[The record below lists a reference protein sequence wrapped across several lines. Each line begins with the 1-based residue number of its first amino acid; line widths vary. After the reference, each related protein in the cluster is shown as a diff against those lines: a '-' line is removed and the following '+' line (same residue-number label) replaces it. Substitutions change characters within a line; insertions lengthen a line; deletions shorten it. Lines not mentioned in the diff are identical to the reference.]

1 MSAQSTAR
9 KVFFDH
15 PAFKQTALIVVAQ
28 QNNPTE
34 HVTGP
39 FAFWKKSVGV
49 GTQHTQQLRNSAMAP
64 ADHDI
69 SAGRKV
75 VYFVN
80 QFRNLT
86 GLKSSVDL
94 QTERLRSRL
103 KGQARAVTT
112 ACISGRK
119 QEFQFERLPV
129 DGERFEIFHIG
140 LSSSSSCRRDSV
152 AVRCVFGMA
161 NN

>member
-1 MSAQSTAR
+1 MFAQSTAR
-9 KVFFDH
+9 EVFFDH
-15 PAFKQTALIVVAQ
+15 PAFKQAALIVVVQ
-28 QNNPTE
+28 QNKPTE

-39 FAFWKKSVGV
+39 FAVWKKSVGV
-49 GTQHTQQLRNSAMAP
+49 GTQQAKQFRNSAMAP

-75 VYFVN
+75 GYFVH
-80 QFRNLT
+80 QFRHFT
-86 GLKSSVDL
+86 GLESGVDL

-112 ACISGRK
+112 AGISGRK

-129 DGERFEIFHIG
+129 DGERIEIFHIG
-140 LSSSSSCRRDSV
+140 LSSSSSC
-152 AVRCVFGMA
+152 
-161 NN
+161 